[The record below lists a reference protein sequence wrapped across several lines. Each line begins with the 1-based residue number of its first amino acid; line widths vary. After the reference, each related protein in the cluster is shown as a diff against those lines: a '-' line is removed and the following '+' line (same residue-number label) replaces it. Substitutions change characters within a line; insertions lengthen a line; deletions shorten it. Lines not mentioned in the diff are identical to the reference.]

1 MATYRIEEFRRDGL
15 SGWTVESS
23 TPRDRNRSRQ
33 LYKTSALAQAA
44 ADKLTAAAA
53 AADGEPA
60 ATTRKP

>member
-33 LYKTSALAQAA
+33 LYKTSAQAQAA
-44 ADKLTAAAA
+44 ADKLTAAA